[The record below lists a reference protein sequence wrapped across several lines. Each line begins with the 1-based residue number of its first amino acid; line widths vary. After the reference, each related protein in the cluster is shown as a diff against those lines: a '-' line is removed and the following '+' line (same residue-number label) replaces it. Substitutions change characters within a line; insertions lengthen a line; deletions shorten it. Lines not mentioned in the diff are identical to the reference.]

1 MGKGLAFLL
10 LIPGEAKHDDVVAV
24 SSFFMG
30 GVARRRT
37 EKMALVPANGPFQLT
52 RPPHL
57 AHHRHPSRRCY
68 CEVGRPDGG
77 WGCRSRHLGKGLQD
91 RRVTGIVVLSRLA
104 QRLKLFRSD
113 PTC

>member
-1 MGKGLAFLL
+1 MGKQSMTTSSPCLRSSWEEL
-10 LIPGEAKHDDVVAV
+10 PVA
-24 SSFFMG
+24 
-30 GVARRRT
+30 